1 MAAVVGEI
9 FLNAPSIQ
17 GFYGGDGM
25 GWGAN
30 TSCRASTKSPSP
42 WWCRQSWGS
51 RRDGMMQN
59 HVPGDRKGPLT
70 GRKGG
75 AMEHNACDL
84 LAGATSS
91 PWQHLKAAVKCQSV
105 AMLRHVM
112 WGA

>member
-1 MAAVVGEI
+1 MEKRLKAMMKI
-9 FLNAPSIQ
+9 FQCSSFLLLL
-17 GFYGGDGM
+17 
-25 GWGAN
+25 
-30 TSCRASTKSPSP
+30 T
-42 WWCRQSWGS
+42 
-51 RRDGMMQN
+51 RRELA
-59 HVPGDRKGPLT
+59 RKGPLT

-105 AMLRHVM
+105 AMLRRVM